1 MYRASNRAVTSS
13 TIIKYP
19 FSTLT
24 PNFEI
29 NFFLYYYPDK
39 LYDLKVHSFNCNSFA
54 RSAYMHSLGI
64 LELICS
70 GRIQIEV
77 WRLEETEE
85 RGRLNARNRTL
96 PLASIRLEGRQ
107 RSGLQGA
114 APHLRLPHAALT
126 SLLSLLPSCWTW
138 RVRPP

>member
-1 MYRASNRAVTSS
+1 MNYMTKWY
-13 TIIKYP
+13 IISIAIVLQDP
-19 FSTLT
+19 
-24 PNFEI
+24 
-29 NFFLYYYPDK
+29 
-39 LYDLKVHSFNCNSFA
+39 
-54 RSAYMHSLGI
+54 
-64 LELICS
+64 LICILWGSLNCFFS
-70 GRIQIEV
+70 GRIQNEV

>member
-1 MYRASNRAVTSS
+1 
-13 TIIKYP
+13 
-19 FSTLT
+19 
-24 PNFEI
+24 
-29 NFFLYYYPDK
+29 
-39 LYDLKVHSFNCNSFA
+39 
-54 RSAYMHSLGI
+54 MHSLGI

-70 GRIQIEV
+70 GRIQNED

-114 APHLRLPHAALT
+114 APHLRLPHAALI